1 VFLWQA
7 QLAKNQKSAS
17 TSLHFHKKHFHIK
30 TKSLTT
36 MMNSLSTLVLALT
49 VFGSADA
56 KSIRAATP
64 SASSQDIPDIATT
77 RKLQSS
83 EDIPDISAS
92 RMLSSLTEDEKERCY
107 TIMDSTAVNDRIEK
121 DGYVEFLNLLAYGYL
136 SDNGITTYDELSF
149 ALKYAWTTLTCQC
162 TAMGGKPNC
171 CQADRANLFV
181 AGSDGELVSEEQVNF
196 LNDICKTAIDTLGQ
210 EGMVNP
216 APGELPVPPAPAP
229 IVPEPLPAPQP
240 APVEPSEPVAPAP
253 VPVPSPEPPIDGEEI
268 EQELPAKPTPEV
280 DEGLTAGAIIGM
292 AVGIPILAIILLL
305 ATLFLCR
312 DRDYKPKDGEVEDEE
327 LENVEKEDAIADEE
341 DSAIATVQ
349 TDAEASTIVGV

>member
-1 VFLWQA
+1 M
-7 QLAKNQKSAS
+7 
-17 TSLHFHKKHFHIK
+17 
-30 TKSLTT
+30 

-56 KSIRAATP
+56 KSIRAAT
-64 SASSQDIPDIATT
+64 SASSLDEAVPDIATT

-83 EDIPDISAS
+83 GSEDIPDISAT

-136 SDNGITTYDELSF
+136 ADNGITTYDELSF

-181 AGSDGELVSEEQVNF
+181 EGADGELVSEEQVNF

-210 EGMVNP
+210 EGMTNP

-229 IVPEPLPAPQP
+229 IVPAPVVPQP
-240 APVEPSEPVAPAP
+240 APVEPSEP

-280 DEGLTAGAIIGM
+280 DEGLTAGSIIGM

-312 DRDYKPKDGEVEDEE
+312 DKDYKPKDGEVEDEE
-327 LENVEKEDAIADEE
+327 LKNVEKEDAIADEE

>member
-1 VFLWQA
+1 
-7 QLAKNQKSAS
+7 
-17 TSLHFHKKHFHIK
+17 
-30 TKSLTT
+30 

-64 SASSQDIPDIATT
+64 SSLDEAVPDIATT

-83 EDIPDISAS
+83 GSGDIPDISAT

-107 TIMDSTAVNDRIEK
+107 AIMDSTAVNDKIEK

-136 SDNGITTYDELSF
+136 SDNGIITYDELSW

-162 TAMGGKPNC
+162 TTMGGKPNC

-181 AGSDGELVSEEQVNF
+181 EGSDGKPVSEAQVNF

-216 APGELPVPPAPAP
+216 SPGELPVPPAPAP
-229 IVPEPLPAPQP
+229 IVPEPVAPEP

-253 VPVPSPEPPIDGEEI
+253 VPVPPPEPPIDGEEI

-292 AVGIPILAIILLL
+292 AVGLPILAILLLL

-312 DRDYKPKDGEVEDEE
+312 DRDYSPKDGEVEDEE
-327 LENVEKEDAIADEE
+327 LKDVEKEADIADEE

>member
-1 VFLWQA
+1 M
-7 QLAKNQKSAS
+7 
-17 TSLHFHKKHFHIK
+17 K
-30 TKSLTT
+30 TKSLLPLTM

-56 KSIRAATP
+56 KSIRAATA
-64 SASSQDIPDIATT
+64 SASSLDEVVPDIATT

-83 EDIPDISAS
+83 GSEDIPDISAT

-136 SDNGITTYDELSF
+136 ADNGITTYDELSF

-181 AGSDGELVSEEQVNF
+181 EGSGGEPVSEAQVNF

-210 EGMVNP
+210 EGMTNP

-229 IVPEPLPAPQP
+229 IVPAPVPVPQP
-240 APVEPSEPVAPAP
+240 APVEPSE
-253 VPVPSPEPPIDGEEI
+253 PVPSPEPPIDGEEI

-280 DEGLTAGAIIGM
+280 DKGLTAGSIIGM
-292 AVGIPILAIILLL
+292 AVGIPILAIVLLL
-305 ATLFLCR
+305 AALFLCR
-312 DRDYKPKDGEVEDEE
+312 DKDYKPKDGEVEDEE
-327 LENVEKEDAIADEE
+327 LKNVEKEADIADEE

>member
-1 VFLWQA
+1 M
-7 QLAKNQKSAS
+7 N
-17 TSLHFHKKHFHIK
+17 
-30 TKSLTT
+30 SLTT
-36 MMNSLSTLVLALT
+36 LALALA

-56 KSIRAATP
+56 KSIRAAAT
-64 SASSQDIPDIATT
+64 SSSSLDEAVPDIATT

-83 EDIPDISAS
+83 GSEDIPDISAT

-107 TIMDSTAVNDRIEK
+107 AIMDSTAVNDRIEQ

-136 SDNGITTYDELSF
+136 SDNGITEYDELSW

-171 CQADRANLFV
+171 CQADRANLSV
-181 AGSDGELVSEEQVNF
+181 AGSDGEPVSDEQVNF

-216 APGELPVPPAPAP
+216 TPGELPVPPAPAP
-229 IVPEPLPAPQP
+229 IVPEP
-240 APVEPSEPVAPAP
+240 SEPVAPAP
-253 VPVPSPEPPIDGEEI
+253 VPVAPAPVPVPPIDGEELK
-268 EQELPAKPTPEV
+268 QELPAKPAPEV

-292 AVGIPILAIILLL
+292 AVGLPILAIILLL

-327 LENVEKEDAIADEE
+327 LKNVEKEDAIADEE

-349 TDAEASTIVGV
+349 TDAEASTVVGV

>member
-1 VFLWQA
+1 
-7 QLAKNQKSAS
+7 
-17 TSLHFHKKHFHIK
+17 
-30 TKSLTT
+30 

-56 KSIRAATP
+56 KSIRAAT
-64 SASSQDIPDIATT
+64 SASSLDEAVPDIATT

-83 EDIPDISAS
+83 GSEDIPDISAT

-136 SDNGITTYDELSF
+136 ADNGITTYDELSF

-181 AGSDGELVSEEQVNF
+181 EGADGELVSEEQVNF

-210 EGMVNP
+210 EGMTNP

-229 IVPEPLPAPQP
+229 IVPAPVVPQP
-240 APVEPSEPVAPAP
+240 APVEPSEP

-280 DEGLTAGAIIGM
+280 DEGLTAGSIIGM

-312 DRDYKPKDGEVEDEE
+312 DKDYKPKDGEVEDEE
-327 LENVEKEDAIADEE
+327 LKNVEKEDAIADEE

>member
-17 TSLHFHKKHFHIK
+17 TSDFHLSLYFHKKHFHMK

-83 EDIPDISAS
+83 EDIPDISAT

-162 TAMGGKPNC
+162 TAMGGKQNC

-216 APGELPVPPAPAP
+216 APGELPVPP
-229 IVPEPLPAPQP
+229 
-240 APVEPSEPVAPAP
+240 APAP

-327 LENVEKEDAIADEE
+327 LKNVEKEDAIADEE